1 MVIGTSLIFIYGN
14 ILSSPS
20 CQSDRKVFLSRLVQ
34 LTALMVY
41 CIINM
46 FYLHVKIEDLIEEF
60 SV

>member
-14 ILSSPS
+14 I
-20 CQSDRKVFLSRLVQ
+20 LSRLVQ